1 MHTLDDFS
9 ARVSPPPSRSGDT
22 KLSETPDSTE
32 AIFLLMSNKEY
43 GFGEC
48 GVTIFLLRFAGL
60 LFGVIL
66 QCRVVVRWKVTPSQY
81 EIWLRG
87 RIFNCVMPAILYRK
101 LHNSEEHKL
110 VTPQP
115 RIYQRLAYSMGAIFI
130 PHTPINSVTM
140 TRGTRARDALS
151 SLCKYQLW
159 AEVSRS
165 FKRGPDHVA
174 PLLSLNR
181 AHNFHEDLSTSQ
193 PGCN

>member
-9 ARVSPPPSRSGDT
+9 VRVSPPPSRSGDT

-32 AIFLLMSNKEY
+32 AIFLLMSNNEY

-87 RIFNCVMPAILYRK
+87 RIFNCVMPDILCRK
-101 LHNSEEHKL
+101 LHNSEEHSY
-110 VTPQP
+110 PP
-115 RIYQRLAYSMGAIFI
+115 AS
-130 PHTPINSVTM
+130 
-140 TRGTRARDALS
+140 
-151 SLCKYQLW
+151 
-159 AEVSRS
+159 
-165 FKRGPDHVA
+165 
-174 PLLSLNR
+174 
-181 AHNFHEDLSTSQ
+181 DLSAACIFYGRNIHPSHSNKFGYYDPWHTST
-193 PGCN
+193 GCLIEPLQIPFMGGSQQIF